1 MALKIR
7 ALRKGR
13 KKLPYYRIVVIDE
26 KKSRD
31 GKYIENVG
39 VYDPIS
45 KKDQFS
51 YNLKKDLIVK
61 WINRGAQ
68 LSEIV
73 KKLLTKEGLLK
84 ELSSKNKK
92 AGIKKNRKSRYH
104 SLKDKIKKRQ
114 EDAKKK
120 KEGEAKKKQVEKKKE
135 TSQRAV
141 SGNNENL
148 KAKEVTILKE
158 NQKEVET
165 KEKRKTKEKND

>member
-39 VYDPIS
+39 TYDPVS

-51 YNLKKDLIVK
+51 YKLKKDLIVK

-68 LSEIV
+68 LSDIV

-84 ELSSKNKK
+84 ELSSK
-92 AGIKKNRKSRYH
+92 
-104 SLKDKIKKRQ
+104 
-114 EDAKKK
+114 KKK
-120 KEGEAKKKQVEKKKE
+120 KAPKAKVTKKI
-135 TSQRAV
+135 
-141 SGNNENL
+141 ENL
-148 KAKEVTILKE
+148 DIIP
-158 NQKEVET
+158 
-165 KEKRKTKEKND
+165 